1 MQSLLDALQAG
12 SGVLAL
18 LGLLIA
24 IGALVVALTRRSRGV
39 AADLTPYSID
49 DPILDHLLASQMQRL
64 DGVADELLA
73 QGARLR
79 AIEST
84 GRHAVQR
91 VGLVRYNPFEDT
103 GGNQSFALAL
113 LDADANGVVLSS
125 LHSRQATRVY
135 LRTIVAGR
143 CDAALS
149 AEEAEAL
156 RQAGV
161 VTGG

>member
-1 MQSLLDALQAG
+1 MQSLLDALQSV
-12 SGVLAL
+12 SGLLAL
-18 LGLLIA
+18 A
-24 IGALVVALTRRSRGV
+24 ALVVAVVALVLVLGRDGRRTPEG
-39 AADLTPYSID
+39 LTPWLAD
-49 DPILDHLLASQMQRL
+49 DPILDRLLASQMQRL
-64 DGVADELLA
+64 DGVADELMA
-73 QGARLR
+73 QAARIRAMEGA
-79 AIEST
+79 

-113 LDADANGVVLSS
+113 LDADANGIVLTS

-135 LRTIVAGR
+135 LRTIIAGR

-161 VTGG
+161 PAQG

>member
-1 MQSLLDALQAG
+1 MQSLLDAIQSAA
-12 SGVLAL
+12 GVLAL
-18 LGLLIA
+18 VALA
-24 IGALVVALTRRSRGV
+24 VALVALVLVLIRGKRRAPEG
-39 AADLTPYSID
+39 LTPWLAD

-64 DGVADELLA
+64 DGVADELRA
-73 QGARLR
+73 QGARIR
-79 AIEST
+79 VMEAAS
-84 GRHAVQR
+84 RHAVQR

-103 GGNQSFALAL
+103 GGNQSFAMAL
-113 LDADANGVVLSS
+113 LDADANGVVLTS

-135 LRTIVAGR
+135 LRTIIAGR

-161 VTGG
+161 STQG

>member
-1 MQSLLDALQAG
+1 MQSVIDALQSA
-12 SGVLAL
+12 SWVLAL
-18 LGLLIA
+18 TALVIA
-24 IGALVVALTRRSRGV
+24 VVALALALSRRRGPIS
-39 AADLTPYSID
+39 AGSTPWLAE
-49 DPILDHLLASQMQRL
+49 DPILDKLLASQMQRL
-64 DGVADELLA
+64 DGVTDELMA
-73 QGARLR
+73 QGARIR
-79 AIEST
+79 VMEGA

-149 AEEAEAL
+149 TEEAEAL

-161 VTGG
+161 PSQG

>member
-1 MQSLLDALQAG
+1 MQSILDALQSA
-12 SGVLAL
+12 SGALAL
-18 LGLLIA
+18 A
-24 IGALVVALTRRSRGV
+24 ALVIAVSALAMALTRGRRPDRG
-39 AADLTPYSID
+39 DLAPYTVE

-64 DGVADELLA
+64 DGMADELLA

-79 AIEST
+79 SIEAG

-91 VGLVRYNPFEDT
+91 VGIVRYNPYEDT

-113 LDADANGVVLSS
+113 LDADANGVMLTS

-135 LRTIVAGR
+135 LRTIVGGR
-143 CDAALS
+143 SDAALS
-149 AEEAEAL
+149 AQEAEAL

-161 VTGG
+161 TVTG

>member
-1 MQSLLDALQAG
+1 MQSLLDALQSAAG
-12 SGVLAL
+12 LLAL
-18 LGLLIA
+18 A
-24 IGALVVALTRRSRGV
+24 ALVVAIAAVVLVMSRGRRPTSSTT
-39 AADLTPYSID
+39 TPWLAE
-49 DPILDHLLASQMQRL
+49 DPILDTLLASQMQRL
-64 DGVADELLA
+64 DGVTDELLA
-73 QGARLR
+73 QGARIR
-79 AIEST
+79 AMEGA

-113 LDADANGVVLSS
+113 LDADANGVVLTS

-161 VTGG
+161 PSQG

>member
-1 MQSLLDALQAG
+1 MQSMLDALQSA

-18 LGLLIA
+18 TALIVA
-24 IGALVVALTRRSRGV
+24 VVALVLVLVRGRQR
-39 AADLTPYSID
+39 APQGLTPWLAE
-49 DPILDHLLASQMQRL
+49 DPILDRLLASQMQRL

-73 QGARLR
+73 QGARIR
-79 AIEST
+79 VMEAA

-103 GGNQSFALAL
+103 GGNQSFTLAL
-113 LDADANGVVLSS
+113 LDADANGVVLTS

-135 LRTIVAGR
+135 LRTIVGGR

-149 AEEAEAL
+149 VEEAEAL

-161 VTGG
+161 PVQA